1 MMTTT
6 TQPEIEKMEALIDE
20 MSITIKNLASM
31 AAAHGLM
38 DPYVNH
44 RLHDAMEG
52 DLTEKPMDEI
62 LEALRKV
69 NTKERPEWSF
79 LNLG

>member
-6 TQPEIEKMEALIDE
+6 TRPEIEKMEALIDE
-20 MSITIKNLASM
+20 MSLTIKNLASM

-44 RLHDAMEG
+44 RLHDAVDG
-52 DLTEKPMDEI
+52 DLSAKP
-62 LEALRKV
+62 LEEVLGALKKV
-69 NTKERPEWSF
+69 NEGSKAEWSF

>member
-1 MMTTT
+1 MTTT
-6 TQPEIEKMEALIDE
+6 ATQPEIEKMEALIDE

-44 RLHDAMEG
+44 RLHDAMDG
-52 DLTEKPMDEI
+52 NLAAKPVDEV
-62 LEALRKV
+62 LDALRRV
-69 NTKERPEWSF
+69 NTRDRSEWSF

>member
-6 TQPEIEKMEALIDE
+6 AQPDIEKLEALIEE

-44 RLHDAMEG
+44 CLYDAMDG
-52 DLTEKPMDEI
+52 DLTAKPADEI
-62 LEALRKV
+62 LDALRKV
-69 NTKERPEWSF
+69 NTKDRPEWSF

>member
-1 MMTTT
+1 MTTT
-6 TQPEIEKMEALIDE
+6 ATQPEIEKMEALIDE

-44 RLHDAMEG
+44 RLHDVIDG
-52 DLTEKPMDEI
+52 DLNRRPLDEI
-62 LEALRKV
+62 LDALKKV
-69 NTKERPEWSF
+69 NAGSRPEWSF